1 MEREVGLLAVSDAAN
16 QREYQICANCVMD
29 TSDSMIVFDEKGICD
44 HCHNYYES
52 IEPSWKPGSP
62 EARAELAA
70 MVSKLKS
77 YGEGKDYDCIIGL
90 SGGVDSSYLAYYA
103 KEVLGLR
110 PLLFSCDTGWNLNV
124 AVNNIERIARGL
136 DCELYTEIVNWNE
149 MRDLQ
154 LAFFKSQVPYQDI
167 VQDHVIFAALYNF
180 AVKRGIKYTL
190 TGANYSTECVRE
202 PNEWVYQND
211 IRMLKDI
218 HARYGKAP
226 LSSLPL
232 CGMFKNH
239 LYYRYVKGMKAY
251 RPLNLI
257 PYTKKDAIDT
267 LHDKFGWEPYTN
279 KHFESVF
286 TRFYEGYWLIEKF
299 GYDKRRAHFSSL
311 ILTGQM
317 TREEALSKLAE
328 PAYDP
333 KLAQEDM
340 EYVAKKLGLTKA
352 EFEAMM
358 SEPNK
363 TYRDYK
369 NQSGMI
375 AAAVKV
381 AQLVGMEKR
390 NYR

>member
-1 MEREVGLLAVSDAAN
+1 MQVDNAVS
-16 QREYQICANCVMD
+16 QREYQVCTNCVMD
-29 TSDSMIVFDEKGICD
+29 TSDSVIRFDEDGMCD
-44 HCHNYYES
+44 HCHNFYEN
-52 IEPSWKPGSP
+52 IQPNWHTGEQAGV
-62 EARAELAA
+62 ELAS
-70 MVSKLKS
+70 MV
-77 YGEGKDYDCIIGL
+77 GKIKDDCRNEDYDCIIGL

-110 PLLFSCDTGWNLNV
+110 PFLFSCDTGWNLEV
-124 AVNNIERIARGL
+124 ADNNTRKIAEGIG
-136 DCELYTEIVNWNE
+136 CELHTEVANWE
-149 MRDLQ
+149 EIRDLQ
-154 LAFFKSQVPYQDI
+154 IAFFKSQVPYQDL
-167 VQDHVIFAALYNF
+167 VQDHVVFASLYNYAAKHGF
-180 AVKRGIKYTL
+180 KYTL

-211 IRMLKDI
+211 LRMIKDVHRQFGSIPLKT
-218 HARYGKAP
+218 
-226 LSSLPL
+226 LPM

-239 LYYRYVKGMKAY
+239 IYYRYFKGIKAVK
-251 RPLNLI
+251 PLNLI
-257 PYTKKDAIDT
+257 PYTKADAIAT
-267 LHDKFGWEPYTN
+267 LQEKFGWEPYAN

-311 ILTGQM
+311 VLTGQM
-317 TREEALSKLAE
+317 TREEALEKLAQ

-333 KLAQEDM
+333 VQAQEDLG
-340 EYVAKKLGLTKA
+340 YVAEKLGLTNE
-352 EFEAMM
+352 EFVALMHG
-358 SEPNK
+358 PNK
-363 TYRDYK
+363 TYADYR